1 MGINQGPISL
11 DQKYTQDTGHIFLTG
26 IQALV
31 RLPMAQIR
39 RDRAAGLNT
48 AGFVTGYRGSPLGGY
63 DQQLFSAHKHL
74 DQYNIKFQ
82 PGVNEDLAAT
92 AIWGSQQLNLS
103 PGARHDGVVG
113 IWYGKGPGVDRCGD
127 VFRHGNA
134 AGSAKNGGVL
144 CLAGD
149 DHGAKS
155 STVPHQSDH
164 AFMAA
169 LMPYLYPSSIHEII
183 EMGLLGIAMSRYSG
197 CWVGMK
203 VITETVETTAEINL
217 ADEMR
222 QFVIPTDFEMPPGGL
237 NLRWP
242 DDRYDQ
248 DRRLQDYKGFAAIA
262 FARANK
268 VNRVTMDSPNAR
280 FGIMASGASLASPR
294 RSPPR
299 SACGS
304 TRSACRGRW
313 SRKACGSS
321 RWGWRRSSSSRSG
334 ARSSRT
340 RSSRSCSTGAT
351 MSARASSARWTITTN
366 AFCRSPR
373 S

>member
-11 DQKYTQDTGHIFLTG
+11 DQKYTQGSGHIFLTG

-48 AGFVTGYRGSPLGGY
+48 AGFISGYRGSPLGGY
-63 DQQLFSAHKHL
+63 DQQLFAARKHL
-74 DQYNIKFQ
+74 EQYNIKFQ

-92 AIWGSQQLNLS
+92 AVWGSQQLNLS
-103 PGARHDGVVG
+103 PGSKYDGVVG
-113 IWYGKGPGVDRCGD
+113 IW
-127 VFRHGNA
+127 HGNT

-164 AFMAA
+164 AFISA
-169 LMPYLYPSSIHEII
+169 LMPYLYPSSIHEMI

-203 VITETVETTAEINL
+203 VITETVETTAEIDL
-217 ADEMR
+217 TDEMKPLI
-222 QFVIPTDFEMPPGGL
+222 IPADFELPPDGL

-242 DDRYDQ
+242 DDRFDQ
-248 DRRLQDYKGFAAIA
+248 DLRLQDYKGFAAIA

-268 VNRVTMDSPNAR
+268 VNRITMDSPNAR
-280 FGIMASGASLASPR
+280 FGIMASGKSYEDIRQALRELGVTPEVAAKIGLRLYKIGMPWPLEPEGVREFAVGLEEILIVEGR
-294 RSPPR
+294 R
-299 SACGS
+299 G
-304 TRSACRGRW
+304 
-313 SRKACGSS
+313 
-321 RWGWRRSSSSRSG
+321 
-334 ARSSRT
+334 
-340 RSSRSCSTGAT
+340 
-351 MSARASSARWTITTN
+351 
-366 AFCRSPR
+366 
-373 S
+373 